1 MLEIPAIVC
10 YNFFNID
17 SSARIFCGRSH
28 KRAGARKQEM
38 EWFFM
43 AEYVL
48 FTDSTTDLS
57 VELVQELQVEVMPL
71 VFTLGGKNYRN
82 YPDNRELSP
91 KEFYDRLRAGE
102 VSTTSQI
109 NQADF
114 MDAFTPVLEQGR
126 DILYL
131 AFSSGLSGT
140 YNSAR
145 LAAED
150 LREQFPERTIEV
162 IDTLQASMGEGLAV
176 YYAACLKNEG
186 KSLREVADWFVENR
200 QSICAWFTV
209 DDLMF
214 LKRGGRVSGA
224 AAVAG
229 TLLGIKPV
237 LHVDEEGKLIPM
249 EKVRGRRASL
259 DALVKHFAAST
270 YDRSEQVVFVSHG
283 DCLEDCQYVAD
294 KIAALGVKRVCIS
307 TIGPVIGAHSG
318 PGTVA
323 LFFRADKR

>member
-1 MLEIPAIVC
+1 
-10 YNFFNID
+10 
-17 SSARIFCGRSH
+17 
-28 KRAGARKQEM
+28 
-38 EWFFM
+38 M

-48 FTDSTTDLS
+48 FTESTADLTA
-57 VELVQELQVEVMPL
+57 ELVQQLGVEVLPML
-71 VFTLGGKNYRN
+71 FSLDGKEYNN
-82 YPDNRELSP
+82 YPDNRELDP
-91 KEFYDRLRAGE
+91 HDFYDALRAGSM
-102 VSTTSQI
+102 STTSQI
-109 NQADF
+109 NQTTF
-114 MDAFTPVLEQGR
+114 EEAFSPVLEAGK

-140 YNSAR
+140 YHSAC
-145 LAAED
+145 LAAEE
-150 LREQFPERTIEV
+150 LAEKYPERTVRV

-176 YYAACLKNEG
+176 YYATCLKNEG

-318 PGTVA
+318 PGTIA
-323 LFFRADKR
+323 LFFLGDYR

>member
-1 MLEIPAIVC
+1 
-10 YNFFNID
+10 
-17 SSARIFCGRSH
+17 
-28 KRAGARKQEM
+28 
-38 EWFFM
+38 M

-48 FTDSTTDLS
+48 FTDSTTDLP
-57 VELVQELQVEVMPL
+57 VELVQEMQVEVMPL

-114 MDAFTPVLEQGR
+114 LDAFTPVLEQGK

-140 YNSAR
+140 FNSAR

-176 YYAACLKNEG
+176 YYAACLKNEARACG
-186 KSLREVADWFVENR
+186 KWRTGLWK
-200 QSICAWFTV
+200 T
-209 DDLMF
+209 
-214 LKRGGRVSGA
+214 
-224 AAVAG
+224 
-229 TLLGIKPV
+229 
-237 LHVDEEGKLIPM
+237 
-249 EKVRGRRASL
+249 ASPS
-259 DALVKHFAAST
+259 A
-270 YDRSEQVVFVSHG
+270 
-283 DCLEDCQYVAD
+283 
-294 KIAALGVKRVCIS
+294 
-307 TIGPVIGAHSG
+307 
-318 PGTVA
+318 PGS
-323 LFFRADKR
+323 R